1 MRLDACNLL
10 ERLFEINRRGRTSR
24 EAHGLA
30 NADHHPQRDL
40 GRKTGVGGHE
50 LEQPRAEPL
59 QVLESGFTGVR
70 GHRTRPEGPLPATCC
85 IFARPPAFAPI
96 TPAEGREPS
105 AVSPAP
111 AVAFSIAAAHNS
123 SACAFSARKSRR
135 S

>member
-10 ERLFEINRRGRTSR
+10 ERLFEINRRRGRTSR

-50 LEQPRAEPL
+50 IEQPRAEPL

-85 IFARPPAFAPI
+85 IFARPPAFAPS
-96 TPAEGREPS
+96 AEDRGPS
-105 AVSPAP
+105 AASPGPTIAL
-111 AVAFSIAAAHNS
+111 SIAAAQRFN
-123 SACAFSARKSRR
+123 ALAFSAAKLRLS
-135 S
+135 